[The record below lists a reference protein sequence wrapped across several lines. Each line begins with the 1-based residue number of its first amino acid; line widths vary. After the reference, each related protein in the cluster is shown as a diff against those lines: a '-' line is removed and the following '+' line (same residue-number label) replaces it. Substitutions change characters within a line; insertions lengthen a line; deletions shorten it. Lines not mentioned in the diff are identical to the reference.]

1 MLMFADDIALLSDT
15 IAGLQ
20 RQLNILY
27 AYCLTSTFYVNIAN
41 TKVLFFK
48 QGWSIANIES

>member
-27 AYCLTSTFYVNIAN
+27 AYCLTSTFYVNTAK
-41 TKVLFFK
+41 TKVLIFK
-48 QGWSIANIES
+48 RVGQLPI